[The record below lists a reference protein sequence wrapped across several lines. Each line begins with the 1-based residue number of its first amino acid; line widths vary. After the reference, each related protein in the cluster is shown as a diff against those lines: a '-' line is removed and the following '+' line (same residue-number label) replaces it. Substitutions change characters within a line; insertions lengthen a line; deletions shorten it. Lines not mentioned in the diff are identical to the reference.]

1 MSGPSSRHFPID
13 VSDICHGDVV
23 IVDGPPASGKT
34 TLARALG
41 HLLRDAGRI
50 AILFDDVP
58 ESALGDALR
67 AFHDGRGPNDVFV
80 VAGRF
85 ATGGGPNLHLFRTH
99 AESGSY
105 FFSYQPAY
113 RTGAVGVQRHVD
125 KAIQRATS
133 LHLSDL
139 SGSSPRKADALGP
152 DARSERFQAAD
163 IPLSER
169 REAREETP
177 SSVARITRAVRTQ
190 DASVGETGRA
200 MDLGS
205 FDDAPEET
213 PSSVARIT
221 RAVRTQDASVGET
234 GRAMDLGSFDDAP
247 EDGQDPP
254 LRRAIEDEPRRAQH
268 EARKEAAKTAERAED
283 SLARAVHA
291 LLVQTHALGDAVSR
305 VGRLV
310 VDTADAEP
318 GKRFGRLSRG

>member
-139 SGSSPRKADALGP
+139 SGSSSRKADALGP

-169 REAREETP
+169 REAR
-177 SSVARITRAVRTQ
+177 
-190 DASVGETGRA
+190 
-200 MDLGS
+200 
-205 FDDAPEET
+205 EET